1 MMKAMVMKMKTN
13 FITKYQRFINAFFII
28 FLGYI
33 FFSSSFSIINL
44 ENNYSFLNIALNLLY
59 LFLSSIIFL
68 FFTGIIAQILVNFQ
82 KIKKETLSTWK
93 VILYSNW
100 QIIILWLGNIFIISS
115 VLFFG
120 ETSLMMQLK
129 IIISY
134 KAIYS
139 FLVIFC
145 YVFYAIFTLSFIAML
160 LLFRLYIGYL
170 KNINDVIFSSYQT
183 FWEVTVTNDVFCQQ
197 QKLSFSLLLMLL
209 LEFARDRWVLKCTY
223 LIDNLRKTEL
233 LTQFKKQSTPPRFIF
248 N

>member
-1 MMKAMVMKMKTN
+1 MKVMVMKIKIN
-13 FITKYQRFINAFFII
+13 FITKYQKFINTFFII

-33 FFSSSFSIINL
+33 FVSSSFSIINL
-44 ENNYSFLNIALNLLY
+44 ENNYSFLNITLNLLY
-59 LFLSSIIFL
+59 LFLSSIIFII
-68 FFTGIIAQILVNFQ
+68 FTGILVQILVNFQ
-82 KIKKETLSTWK
+82 QIKKETLSTWK

-120 ETSLMMQLK
+120 ETSLMLQLK
-129 IIISY
+129 IIIIY

-145 YVFYAIFTLSFIAML
+145 YVFYAIFTISFIAML

-170 KNINDVIFSSYQT
+170 KNINDVIFYSYQS
-183 FWEVTVTNDVFCQQ
+183 FWEITLTHNIFYHY

-209 LEFARDRWVLKCTY
+209 LGFPLDRWFLEYTY
-223 LIDNLRKTEL
+223 IIDNLRKTEL
-233 LTQFKKQSTPPRFIF
+233 LTQFKKQSTPPNFIF

>member
-1 MMKAMVMKMKTN
+1 MVMKMKIN
-13 FITKYQRFINAFFII
+13 FITKYQNFINVFFII

-44 ENNYSFLNIALNLLY
+44 EDNYSFLNIALNLLY

-68 FFTGIIAQILVNFQ
+68 FFTGTLAQILVNFQ
-82 KIKKETLSTWK
+82 QIKKETLSTWK

-100 QIIILWLGNIFIISS
+100 QIIILWLGNIFIISG

-120 ETSLMMQLK
+120 EISLMMQLR
-129 IIISY
+129 IIISC

-139 FLVIFC
+139 FLVIFS

-183 FWEVTVTNDVFCQQ
+183 FWEVTVTNDIFCQH
-197 QKLSFSLLLMLL
+197 QKLSFSLLLMLFL
-209 LEFARDRWVLKCTY
+209 GFARDRWFFKCTC

-233 LTQFKKQSTPPRFIF
+233 ITQFKKQSTPPSFIF